1 MKIYLDNCCFNR
13 PFDDQSSM
21 RVKLEAEAKL
31 FIQEKIITGKLQLV
45 WSHILE
51 YENRQNPFVER
62 RNAII
67 EWKQIATK
75 KIFGGSLMITD
86 TEIKQKGI
94 KALIAE
100 LGNVQAERFI
110 SLIIREPFDYTK
122 WQRDL
127 WPDESVESLSK
138 KAMEAV
144 RGKNGEQSA

>member
-1 MKIYLDNCCFNR
+1 MKIYLDNCYFNR
-13 PFDDQSSM
+13 PFDDQSFM

-31 FIQEKIITGKLQLV
+31 FIQEKIIIGKLQLV

-51 YENRQNPFVER
+51 YENMQNPFVER

-67 EWKQIATK
+67 EWKKIATE

-144 RGKNGEQSA
+144 REKNGEQSA